1 MIASDLNTVT
11 QFIALEYMTSP
22 SDPLINLNI
31 TSCNCLVA
39 AGNGKR
45 NGERD
50 TETYTHSKQDS
61 LTFVI
66 IVTAAFN
73 DLLIIFHWIYCAN
86 LSHMIVT

>member
-39 AGNGKR
+39 AGNG
-45 NGERD
+45 ERD
-50 TETYTHSKQDS
+50 TETYTHGKQDS

-66 IVTAAFN
+66 TVTAAFN